1 MIDLHTHSTCSDG
14 SMKPKELI
22 GHAKARGLE
31 AISLTDHDTADGVKE
46 AMERGAEIGLE
57 VIPGIELSAQSETE
71 THILGYFIDIDHP
84 ALKEALVQI
93 KEVRSIRSRRNCEKL
108 RALGYDVT
116 MEEAERVAGGEML
129 CRAHFAR
136 VLVDKG
142 YMPSVKAAFDTLLAN
157 GRPAYDDT
165 QYLTAIQAVELINQ
179 IGGMAFLAHLHLTRK
194 PDVELETFV
203 TDLKDAGL
211 AGIEGFYT
219 EYTPELQEKYQA
231 MAKRL
236 GLLISG
242 GTDFH
247 AAMKPHIAIGTG
259 LGNLNIPYSV
269 LETMKR
275 EKFKKINFSDLIL
288 RKENKK

>member
-14 SMKPKELI
+14 SMTPKELI
-22 GHAKARGLE
+22 DHAKKCGLE

-46 AMERGAEIGLE
+46 AMARGAEIGIE

-84 ALKEALVQI
+84 ALKEALVKI
-93 KEVRSIRSRRNCEKL
+93 KEVRSIRSQRNCDKL

-116 MEEAERVAGGEML
+116 MAEAEQVAGGEML

-142 YMPSVKAAFDTLLAN
+142 YMPSVKVAFDTLLAN
-157 GRPAYDDT
+157 GKPAYDDT
-165 QYLTAIQAVELINQ
+165 QYLTAAQAVELINKT
-179 IGGMAFLAHLHLTRK
+179 GGTAFLAHLHLTRK
-194 PDVELETFV
+194 PDEVLEKFVLELKE
-203 TDLKDAGL
+203 AGL
-211 AGIEGFYT
+211 VGIEGYYT
-219 EYTPELQEKYQA
+219 EYTPELQAKYQA

-236 GLLISG
+236 GMLISG

-247 AAMKPHIAIGTG
+247 AAMKPHISIGVG
-259 LGNLNIPYSV
+259 LGTMNIPYSV
-269 LETMKR
+269 LETIKR
-275 EKFKKINFSDLIL
+275 ERAKK
-288 RKENKK
+288 

>member
-14 SMKPKELI
+14 SMTPKELI
-22 GHAKARGLE
+22 DHAKKCGLE
-31 AISLTDHDTADGVKE
+31 AVSLTDHDTADGVKE
-46 AMERGAEIGLE
+46 AMSRGAEIGIE

-71 THILGYFIDIDHP
+71 THILGYFIDVDHP
-84 ALKEALVQI
+84 ALKEALVKI
-93 KEVRSIRSRRNCEKL
+93 KEVRSIRSQRNCEKL

-116 MEEAERVAGGEML
+116 MAEAEQVAGGEML

-142 YMPSVKAAFDTLLAN
+142 YMPSVKVAFDTLLAN
-157 GRPAYDDT
+157 GKPAYDDT
-165 QYLTAIQAVELINQ
+165 QHLTAAQAVDLINE

-194 PDVELETFV
+194 PDEELERFILE
-203 TDLKDAGL
+203 LKAAGL
-211 AGIEGFYT
+211 AGIEGYYT

-247 AAMKPHIAIGTG
+247 AAMKPHISIGTG
-259 LGNLNIPYSV
+259 LDKLNIPYHV
-269 LETMKR
+269 LENMKR
-275 EKFKKINFSDLIL
+275 ERAKK
-288 RKENKK
+288 

>member
-1 MIDLHTHSTCSDG
+1 MIDLHTHSTYSDG
-14 SMKPKELI
+14 SMTPKELI
-22 GHAKARGLE
+22 DYAKKRGLE

-46 AMERGAEIGLE
+46 AMARGAEVGIE

-71 THILGYFIDIDHP
+71 THILGYFIDAEHP
-84 ALKEALVQI
+84 ALKEALVKI

-116 MEEAERVAGGEML
+116 MEEAERVAGGTML

-157 GRPAYDDT
+157 GKPAYDDT
-165 QYLTAIQAVELINQ
+165 QYLTAVQAVALINQ

-194 PDVELETFV
+194 PDDVLEKFVAELKEV
-203 TDLKDAGL
+203 GL
-211 AGIEGFYT
+211 AGIEGYYT
-219 EYTPELQEKYQA
+219 EYTPELQDKYLA

-247 AAMKPHIAIGTG
+247 AAMKPHISIGVG
-259 LGNLNIPYSV
+259 HGNMNIPYGV
-269 LETMKR
+269 LENMKR
-275 EKFKKINFSDLIL
+275 E
-288 RKENKK
+288 RV